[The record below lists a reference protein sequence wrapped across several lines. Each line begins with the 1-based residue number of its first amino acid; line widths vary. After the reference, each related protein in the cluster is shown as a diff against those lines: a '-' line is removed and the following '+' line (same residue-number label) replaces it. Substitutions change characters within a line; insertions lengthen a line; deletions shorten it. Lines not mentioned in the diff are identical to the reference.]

1 MARCFATID
10 HQLGGDRDRLD
21 NAAARR
27 LGVRAAVLAGDQHR
41 SQHHRYH
48 HHHHHQW
55 HRTGRPPLRDPG
67 RRRAGH
73 HFEIRNEGITLGMS
87 EAQVAASGI
96 RVPEVA
102 GVDVVSM
109 DVWP

>member
-1 MARCFATID
+1 MAT
-10 HQLGGDRDRLD
+10 D
-21 NAAARR
+21 NWI
-27 LGVRAAVLAGDQHR
+27 VSNLAGEEWGLIKRLILDSTTRQINFADVVVIH
-41 SQHHRYH
+41 
-48 HHHHHQW
+48 
-55 HRTGRPPLRDPG
+55 TGHIARIPWDS
-67 RRRAGH
+67 
-73 HFEIRNEGITLGMS
+73 FEIRNEGITLGMS